1 MYVCVCV
8 QAKLLLLV
16 CDLFCSMDGF
26 RVVKLDSVLPMI
38 DILITATG
46 TIQYIQY
53 NYTMHDTHRKNNSFE
68 ALGMQLLN

>member
-1 MYVCVCV
+1 
-8 QAKLLLLV
+8 
-16 CDLFCSMDGF
+16 MDGF

-46 TIQYIQY
+46 TILYIQY

-68 ALGMQLLN
+68 ALGMQLLTEKTVGVQIFCQVW